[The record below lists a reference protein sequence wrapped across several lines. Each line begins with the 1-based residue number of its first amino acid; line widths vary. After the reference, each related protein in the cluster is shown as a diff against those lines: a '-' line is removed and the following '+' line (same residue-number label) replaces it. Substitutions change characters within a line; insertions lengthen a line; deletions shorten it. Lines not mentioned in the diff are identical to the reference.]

1 MPWTSPVTTLRAPP
15 STATE
20 RNLKVHGNTSGLK
33 SSQRERLEKLYHRKV
48 PKTQIVSLPLAQS
61 MAELSAE
68 VGRQV
73 GLTVDRNGRVVHV
86 ILGEPDRIFLPD
98 LGRARA
104 AKSRLRGV
112 RLVHTHLR
120 GEPLT
125 HDDFTDLTRLQLDLI
140 AALTVTPDGRPEWL
154 EHTHLLPLSPERGG
168 LPYAAPVRRRVQ
180 QEDDLDFLA
189 LIENLEEELA
199 RTATGTVET
208 AGQTRAIA
216 VHVTAS
222 PSPGRGTGGGGGP
235 ENGPDPD
242 ESLRE
247 LAELAATAGVVL
259 VDKMVQRRKEFDP
272 KYLIG
277 KGKLDELLL
286 RSMQLDCELVIF
298 DQNLSP
304 NQVRAIADATDAK
317 VIDRSQLI
325 LDIFARRAHSRE
337 GKLQVE
343 LAQLKYTLPRLAH
356 KTTALSRLMGGIGGR
371 GPGETKL
378 EIDRRRARE
387 RIQRLEREIKD
398 LAVHRQTLRQRRQDR
413 EVAVVS
419 IVGYTNAGKSTLF
432 NAITQ
437 SAVLV
442 EDKLFATLDT
452 TSRRMRFPENREL
465 VLSDTVGF
473 IRDLPPDLVSAFK
486 ATLEELHEADLLLHV
501 VDIGDNRM
509 EQQIASVERIL
520 GDLDLLGKPRIK
532 VFNKTD
538 RVSPE
543 FAENVCRYHGAMGT
557 SALSRETL
565 RPLLAEIEARLWTP
579 PESPRPEGWMPE
591 VVEL

>member
-1 MPWTSPVTTLRAPP
+1 
-15 STATE
+15 
-20 RNLKVHGNTSGLK
+20 
-33 SSQRERLEKLYHRKV
+33 
-48 PKTQIVSLPLAQS
+48 

-68 VGRQV
+68 TGRQI
-73 GLTVDRNGRVVHV
+73 GLTFDRNGRVVHV
-86 ILGEPDRIFLPD
+86 ILGEPDRIFMPD

-104 AKSRLRGV
+104 AKSRFRGI

-125 HDDFTDLTRLQLDLI
+125 KDDLTDLTRLQLDLI
-140 AALTVTPDGRPEWL
+140 AAVGVSEDGRPSYI
-154 EHTHLLPLSPERGG
+154 EHTHLLPAGNSP
-168 LPYAAPVRRRVQ
+168 PYAPPTRSRVQ
-180 QEDDLDFLA
+180 DLTLDFDAFIEA
-189 LIENLEEELA
+189 LEAEFT
-199 RTATGTVET
+199 RTAAGAIET
-208 AGQTRAIA
+208 EGQIRAIA
-216 VHVTAS
+216 VHVT
-222 PSPGRGTGGGGGP
+222 TG
-235 ENGPDPD
+235 EGPDAD

-247 LAELAATAGVVL
+247 LAELATTADVVL
-259 VDKMVQRRKEFDP
+259 VDKMIQRRKQLDP

-286 RSMQLDCELVIF
+286 RSMQLDCELIVF

-304 NQVRAIADATDAK
+304 NQVRAIGEATDAK

-325 LDIFARRAHSRE
+325 LDIFARRAHTRE

-356 KTTALSRLMGGIGGR
+356 KTTALSRLMGGVGGR
-371 GPGETKL
+371 GPGESKL
-378 EIDRRRARE
+378 ETDRRRARD
-387 RIQRLEREIKD
+387 RIHRLEREIKD
-398 LAVHRQTLRQRRQDR
+398 LAIHRQTLRQRRQDR
-413 EVAVVS
+413 EVPVVS

-501 VDIGDNRM
+501 IDLGDSRM
-509 EQQIASVERIL
+509 EHQMASVERIL
-520 GDLDLLGKPRIK
+520 EDLNLLDKPRIK
-532 VFNKTD
+532 ILNKVD
-538 RVSPE
+538 QVSVE
-543 FAENVCRYHGAMGT
+543 VAENLSRYHNALAT
-557 SALSRETL
+557 NALSRNTL
-565 RPLLAEIEARLWTP
+565 RPLLQEIEARLFTP
-579 PESPRPEGWMPE
+579 DAAGADGKGAAEWSFPE
-591 VVEL
+591 VVPEPPEL